1 MSQEPRGESQTAAEW
16 LEPLWSAAQREWQN
30 EAVHR
35 AILVLC
41 DRPERLAV
49 VARRYRDAE
58 ADPAR
63 SKTARRQLDAITAL
77 AFAQLAPRE
86 RPRDPGRGWK
96 VLLILLF
103 LAGSVLLARHL

>member
-1 MSQEPRGESQTAAEW
+1 MPPESPSESQTAVEW
-16 LEPLWSAAQREWQN
+16 LEPLWSAAQQGWEN

-41 DRPERLAV
+41 DRPERLAI
-49 VARRYRDAE
+49 VARRYREAA

-63 SKTARRQLDAITAL
+63 TQTARRQLDAITAL
-77 AFAQLAPRE
+77 AFAQLTPRE
-86 RPRDPGRGWK
+86 RPREPGRVWK

-103 LAGSVLLARHL
+103 LAGSFALARHL